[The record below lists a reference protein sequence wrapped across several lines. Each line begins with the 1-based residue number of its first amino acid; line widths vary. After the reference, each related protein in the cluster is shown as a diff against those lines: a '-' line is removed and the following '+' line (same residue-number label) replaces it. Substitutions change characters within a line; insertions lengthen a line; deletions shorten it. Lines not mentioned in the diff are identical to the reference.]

1 MSTKRPQQEDPGRR
15 LTMATTLIELIAH
28 EAAKVALDRGV
39 VTSPTM
45 HPQFE
50 TKAGLTTTSET
61 DSTRLFQLN
70 AGVILPFNDEAPD
83 DMFDESLLNL
93 AVTDEDTI
101 DMLMHDLMKKQLS
114 GILEL

>member
-1 MSTKRPQQEDPGRR
+1 MSTKH
-15 LTMATTLIELIAH
+15 ELLAH
-28 EAAKVALDRGV
+28 EAAQITLDRGV

-50 TKAGLTTTSET
+50 TKAGPTTTSET

-70 AGVILPFNDEAPD
+70 VGVILPFNDEAPD

-101 DMLMHDLMKKQLS
+101 DMLMNDLMKKQLP
-114 GILEL
+114 GTLEL